1 MTEVENNPAVS
12 VFPQNSAILLYERD
26 SVEHRQAVAAPVLSI
41 CISEILEDLRSVV
54 KHESMLR
61 GDFNFQSCLDHG
73 ITPSTIATVVDEVRR
88 GIYATLSSRN
98 IDIDSL

>member
-1 MTEVENNPAVS
+1 MPEVDTNPIVS
-12 VFPQNSAILLYERD
+12 VFPQNSAILLFERD
-26 SVEHRQAVAAPVLSI
+26 SLEHRQAVAAPALSL
-41 CISEILEDLRSVV
+41 CIFEMLEDLRSVV

-73 ITPSTIATVVDEVRR
+73 ITPGTIATVVDEVRR

-98 IDIDSL
+98 IDVDSL